1 MSIDVPEADL
11 PEAGVAPLT
20 VTDAA
25 HDKILELREQEDDPS
40 SLGLRVEVTGVHGVE
55 FTYDL
60 TFDPVAEADIEAGD
74 AVYEQDG
81 LPVIIPAGSIDQ
93 LRGATLDL
101 PANQSQGG
109 LVLRNPNRPDPLS
122 GKDLELTGE
131 LADKVSQLLEQRINP
146 ALAAHGGF
154 AELKG
159 VEGDVVY
166 VTMGGGCQGC
176 AVSAMTLR
184 EGIAR
189 SIMES
194 ISEVRDVIDVTD
206 HTAGANPYYT

>member
-1 MSIDVPEADL
+1 MSIDVPD
-11 PEAGVAPLT
+11 AGVVPLT
-20 VTDAA
+20 VTEAA
-25 HDKILELREQEDDPS
+25 RDKILELRDQEDDPT
-40 SLGLRVEVTGVHGVE
+40 SLGLRIEVTGVHGVE
-55 FTYDL
+55 YAYDL
-60 TFDPVAEADIEAGD
+60 TFDPVAEADAEAGD
-74 AVYEQDG
+74 AVYEQGG
-81 LPVIIPAGSIDQ
+81 LPVIIPAASIEQ
-93 LRGATLDL
+93 LHGATLDL
-101 PANQSQGG
+101 PSSAGQGG

-131 LADKVSQLLEQRINP
+131 MADKVSQLLEQRINP

-154 AELKG
+154 AEMKG

-189 SIMES
+189 SIMEA
-194 ISEVRDVIDVTD
+194 IPEVRDVIDVTD

>member
-1 MSIDVPEADL
+1 MSID
-11 PEAGVAPLT
+11 APAETELTPVLT
-20 VTDAA
+20 VTEAA
-25 HDKILELREQEDDPS
+25 RERILELRGAEDDPDT
-40 SLGLRVEVTGVHGVE
+40 LGLRIEVTGVVGVE
-55 FTYDL
+55 YSYDL
-60 TFDPVAEADIEAGD
+60 SFDPTADADLEAGD
-74 AVYEQDG
+74 VVDDQNG
-81 LPVIIPAGSIDQ
+81 LPVIVPAGSIDA
-93 LRGATLDL
+93 LLGATLDL
-101 PANQSQGG
+101 PSATGQQG

-122 GKDLELTGE
+122 GKDLMLTGD

-189 SIMES
+189 SIMETLP
-194 ISEVRDVIDVTD
+194 EVRDVIDTTD
-206 HTAGANPYYT
+206 HNAGETPYYS

>member
-1 MSIDVPEADL
+1 MTIDAPET
-11 PEAGVAPLT
+11 EIIGVLT
-20 VTDAA
+20 VTEPARA
-25 HDKILELREQEDDPS
+25 KVLELRAQEDEPET
-40 SLGLRVEVTGVHGVE
+40 LGLRIEVTGVRGVE
-55 FTYDL
+55 YTYDL
-60 TFDPVAEADIEAGD
+60 TFDPIDEADPDAGD
-74 AVYEQDG
+74 IVEDQGG
-81 LPVIIPAGSIDQ
+81 LPVIVPGASVDA
-93 LRGATLDL
+93 LTGATLDL
-101 PANQSQGG
+101 PSAAGQQG

-122 GKDLELTGE
+122 GKDLELTGD
-131 LADKVSQLLEQRINP
+131 LADKVTQLLDQRINP

-189 SIMES
+189 SIMETLP
-194 ISEVRDVIDVTD
+194 EVRDVIDVTD
-206 HTAGANPYYT
+206 HDAGSNPYYT